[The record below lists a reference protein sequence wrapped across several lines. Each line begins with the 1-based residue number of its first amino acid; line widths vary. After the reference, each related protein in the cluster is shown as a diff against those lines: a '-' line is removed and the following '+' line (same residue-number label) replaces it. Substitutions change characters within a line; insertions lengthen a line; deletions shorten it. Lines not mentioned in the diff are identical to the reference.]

1 MKNNLFEI
9 ERNIRAMA
17 KRYKNIRYSIG
28 LVIAFLM
35 SGVGAFSEN
44 INNENDLNIETS
56 NKKLRGIEEKSI
68 FTRNEIDNS
77 VDTLKIKFK
86 NLKKENDKTLDG
98 ARLELIKLMEQ
109 GNQVVKSPWSSW
121 QFGIN
126 YMYDKGKGAY
136 KGAGDKAEK
145 YPYEGI
151 FTRSTNAFVRST
163 NIQNAKKLEVYNEFL
178 KDLEK
183 TKSNSPLSINRE
195 IANKGKNY
203 GLLERKLVEEEPYTM
218 KIGAGIYPKTITVKD
233 VKINVD
239 YDGIPTHAAP
249 PTPNINIPSFSPV
262 APKVEVPEIPVPPTF
277 AVVLGADCNDNC
289 SSNGNKRQEGQGK
302 PELYPGKQNLN
313 AFLHYTWTSD
323 GVPDKETK
331 GLAFKMYAETKGKK
345 DFILGTTAPTV
356 KNTEILT
363 VKDWYFNSYNTGTEF
378 KDQVSYSH
386 LKDNEKNHQAFFVG
400 GSRFIESDNASSG
413 IDNKTGELRGRTKI
427 EIPEGHT
434 VHLGGILTLALVSQG
449 DNTHELNVGKITD
462 IEEKQDDYIKKL
474 EYDKDGE
481 GKDKYRTIIGPGTAK
496 YQIKRSNDGYVG
508 YKVGIALVQEQGTFR
523 GILENKGTIDFR
535 GTRSIGMYTYLPG
548 REKGNININNE
559 SMMINNKDI
568 LLSGKESY
576 GMKIAADFDLEKRE
590 QNLVKRNITI
600 YPEMINGADGIITL
614 RKNPDSTKG
623 DLADRADNSTGMA
636 LMADETVNGNVNFE
650 PGKAV
655 NKGKINL
662 QDNISNSLG
671 MFINIGSNMTN
682 QGEINVNALAQ
693 KDDTG
698 KYKPNVA
705 MRADQVKKEHAIKKV
720 KRIIEEEVNGRIRKK
735 NIEVEKNVVFDTAV
749 INDTAGK
756 ININGQAG
764 IAMFA
769 QGKVEETGT
778 AQAINKG
785 TITIDENT
793 ETEETK
799 KSKANFGMLAA
810 KEAQIT
816 NETDGKI
823 FVKNSEDSVGMV
835 SLIEGTGETAK
846 VSKAENKGIIEASGE
861 RTTAV
866 YNSGEFLMDNEN
878 ARVSV
883 SAKQSIGIYSKGA
896 EAKTK
901 TLLKA
906 GTVVASNSGTGLYSD
921 NSKITLDNTKG
932 KLNLIADRDGLLFYN
947 YQSNQTQTASG
958 RFELI
963 GTNENPVQATIKDG
977 GYGFYLKG
985 ATITNGIVPGVNAF
999 LDGMFIKDPSVPKLK
1014 IGLKDGGTLMILE
1027 KPQGGA
1033 LTLSGAS
1040 TVQNINTSLGDK
1052 VEINAAS
1059 SGKYKVYSVY
1069 RGKLKLDQDVN
1080 LDNTMSTANPDA
1092 YYRVDFRSSN
1102 MTLDAGK
1109 IITGAKEGEMALFQG
1124 NYNEEG
1130 GEVGTLDDVKIIN
1143 NGKISLTGNSTA
1155 SKTTTAMAGDFV
1167 TLTNNKDIEVTG
1179 DNAIGIFGSGGSK
1192 ILNDT
1197 DGTITVGKQGVGLYS
1212 INKLGN
1218 SLLGDKKINIT
1229 NKGKILVAPGKEL
1242 PYGIY
1247 AKNKTNLVAVADA
1260 KVVNEGTIDFSKA
1273 IKGVGIYA
1281 GDVTLNNTGKIL
1293 AGEKGTGIYSTG
1305 ATNTQTSGDITVGAN
1320 GTGLYIKSSGAT
1332 TNTGKITI
1340 GENSTGIYTEGT
1352 GTISHSGAASI
1363 ESTADKAKGI
1373 VVKNDTAGDFSNDA
1387 KIKLTGVS
1395 SVGVYSSGKDR
1406 TFTNN
1411 GSIEVGDSN
1420 NSNQSIGIYML
1431 NSGKVKNFK
1440 TVKSGNKS
1448 IGIYGK
1454 DVGLEDANSVV
1465 EVGDGATAIYSK
1477 DGDIELKAG
1486 SKITIGK
1493 TLGEGQEAIGV
1504 YHTGTEAK
1512 TINNKLQSL
1521 TMGEGSIGLI
1531 VAGSG
1536 VTTLNN
1542 DLANVKLRG
1551 NSVYT
1556 YTTNTNSTVNGR
1568 TKITSTGNGNY
1579 GYYVA
1584 GNLTNERTV
1593 GDIDFSSGVGNVG
1606 IYSAYSTGNGVA
1618 RNYADI
1624 KVGKTDLEKELYG
1637 IGMAAGYWD
1646 KDEVSKNRKGHV
1658 VNEGNIT
1665 VGNSNSIGMFAS
1677 GIGST
1682 AENNG
1687 NIDITAK
1694 NGIGMY
1700 LESGA
1705 RGING
1710 VNGKITIEPGA
1721 EGSIGVYATGNG
1733 TTFKNYGTI
1742 EIKANSSKGIVIAK
1756 RASLETE
1763 SVEPTIA
1770 SGVVNS
1776 KKIYEGVGLPAANQ
1790 KFGDKEFVIKQG
1802 AISPTVVKSKG
1813 EVLKPDVIDIND
1825 KDLELTKP
1833 NGIVEKL
1840 SNAGRADFGE
1850 TASKIGMYVDTSGV
1864 NFTNPIKG
1872 LENLKGLKKADL
1884 IIGAEAADYT
1894 NAKTISVG
1902 KNILERYNKA
1912 IEKSRIDEWEIL
1924 SGSLTWSAKPLKVD
1938 ENTRFLGVIMS
1949 KTDYKEYAGKD
1960 DNAYNFLDGLE
1971 QRYDKNAL
1979 DSREKKVFNKLN
1991 SIGKNEGILLSQA
2004 FDEMMGHQYANVQQR
2019 VYSTGSILDKEFNYL
2034 RKEWSNVSK
2043 DSNKIKTFGMR
2054 GEYNTD
2060 TAGVIDYKNHAYGVA
2075 YVHETEDIK
2084 LGKSVGWYTGIVHNK
2099 FKFKDIGNSKEE
2111 MLKGKL
2117 GVFKSIPFDDNNSLN
2132 LTVSGETFFGYNKMN
2147 RKFLVVDEIFQAKS
2161 KYYDYGLAGK
2171 VELGK
2176 EFRLSED
2183 FSLKSYGSIKTE
2195 YGRVS
2200 NIKEKSGEIKLEVKS
2215 NDYISLKPEI
2225 GTELVFKHLLENRK
2239 TFTLG
2244 LGVAYDNELGRVA
2257 NGKNKAR
2264 VADTSAD
2271 WFNIRGEKEDR
2282 RGNIRTD
2289 LKLGLDNSRLGV
2301 TANIGYDTK
2310 GHNIRGGAGLRVIF

>member
-1 MKNNLFEI
+1 MKNNIFEV
-9 ERNIRAMA
+9 ERELRSIA
-17 KRYKNIRYSIG
+17 KRVKSIKYSIG
-28 LVIAFLM
+28 LVITFLM
-35 SGVGAFSEN
+35 TGVGVFSEE
-44 INNENDLNIETS
+44 INVSQANETS
-56 NKKLRGIEEKSI
+56 TNEKTVLSRKNLEDSVKNLQTKL
-68 FTRNEIDNS
+68 NEIKS
-77 VDTLKIKFK
+77 
-86 NLKKENDKTLDG
+86 ENDKTLDG

-121 QFGIN
+121 QFGVN

-163 NIQNAKKLEVYNEFL
+163 NIQNTKKLEVYNEFL

-203 GLLERKLVEEEPYTM
+203 GLLERKIVEEEPYTM

-289 SSNGNKRQEGQGK
+289 NSNSNKRQEGQGK

-313 AFLHYTWTSD
+313 AFLHYTWTSES
-323 GVPDKETK
+323 VPDKETR
-331 GLAFKMYAETKGKK
+331 GLAFKMYAETKGSK
-345 DFILGTTAPTV
+345 DFILGTTQPTV
-356 KNTEILT
+356 KNKEILT

-400 GSRFIESDNASSG
+400 GSRFIESDNAANG
-413 IDNKTGELRGRTKI
+413 IDNKTGEIKRRTKI

-449 DNTHELNVGKITD
+449 DNTHELNAGKITD
-462 IEEKQDDYIKKL
+462 IEENQDDYIKKL

-535 GTRSIGMYTYLPG
+535 GERTIGMYTYLPG

-590 QNLVKRNITI
+590 PKLVKMDMAI
-600 YPEMINGADGIITL
+600 YPEMINGADGVITL

-655 NKGKINL
+655 NKGKIKL

-793 ETEETK
+793 ETEEAK
-799 KSKANFGMLAA
+799 KSKANFGMFSA
-810 KEAQIT
+810 KEAQVT
-816 NETDGKI
+816 NESDGKI

-835 SLIEGTGETAK
+835 SLVEGTGETAK
-846 VSKAENKGIIEASGE
+846 VSKSENKGIIEASGE

-883 SAKQSIGIYSKGA
+883 SAKQSIGIYAKGM

-1109 IITGAKEGEMALFQG
+1109 TITGTKEGEMALFQG

-1143 NGKISLTGNSTA
+1143 NGKISLKGNSTA

-1197 DGTITVGKQGVGLYS
+1197 TGTITVGKQGVGLYS

-1218 SLLGDKKINIT
+1218 SLLGDNKINIT
-1229 NKGKILVAPGKEL
+1229 NKGKILAAPGKEL

-1260 KVVNEGTIDFSKA
+1260 KVINEGTIDFSKA

-1281 GDVTLNNTGKIL
+1281 GDLTLNNTGKIL

-1320 GTGLYIKSSGAT
+1320 GAGLYIKSSGAT

-1431 NSGKVKNFK
+1431 DSGKVKNFK

-1454 DVGLEDANSVV
+1454 DVILEDANSVV

-1536 VTTLNN
+1536 ATTLNN

-1646 KDEVSKNRKGHV
+1646 KDEVSKNRKGYV

-1721 EGSIGVYATGNG
+1721 EGAIGVYATGNG

-1770 SGVVNS
+1770 SGVVDS

-1802 AISPTVVKSKG
+1802 VISPTVVKSKG

-1902 KNILERYNKA
+1902 KNILGRYNKA

-1924 SGSLTWSAKPLKVD
+1924 SGSLTWSAKPLKMD
-1938 ENTRFLGVIMS
+1938 EDTRLLGVVMS
-1949 KTDYKEYAGKD
+1949 KTDYKEYVGKD

-2019 VYSTGSILDKEFNYL
+2019 IYQTGSILDKEFSYL
-2034 RKEWSNVSK
+2034 RNEWQNVSK
-2043 DSNKIKTFGMR
+2043 DSNKIKTFGTK
-2054 GEYNTD
+2054 GEYRTS
-2060 TAGVIDYKNHAYGVA
+2060 TAGVHDYTNNAYGVA
-2075 YVHETEDIK
+2075 YVHENETLN
-2084 LGKSVGWYTGIVHNK
+2084 LGKTSGWYTGIVENRI
-2099 FKFKDIGNSKEE
+2099 KFKDIGGSKEE
-2111 MLKGKL
+2111 QLQGKI
-2117 GVFKSIPFDDNNSLN
+2117 GVFKSIPFDYDNSLN
-2132 LTVSGETFFGYNKMN
+2132 WTVSGELSLGYNKMN
-2147 RKFLVVDEIFQAKS
+2147 RRFWVVDDVFNAKS
-2161 KYYDYGLAGK
+2161 RYWNYGAAIK
-2171 VELGK
+2171 NEVSK
-2176 EFRLSED
+2176 DFRLSED
-2183 FSLKSYGSIKTE
+2183 FSFKPYASARVE
-2195 YGRVS
+2195 YGRIS
-2200 NIKEKSGEIKLEVKS
+2200 KIREKSGEIKLEVKS
-2215 NDYISLKPEI
+2215 NDYYSIKPEI
-2225 GTELVFKHLLENRK
+2225 GSELIFKHVANNK
-2239 TFTLG
+2239 TFKATLG
-2244 LGVAYDNELGRVA
+2244 IAYENELGKIA

-2264 VADTSAD
+2264 VLDTTAD

-2282 RGNIRTD
+2282 HGNVKTD
-2289 LKLGLDNSRLGV
+2289 LKIGVDNSRVGL

-2310 GHNIRGGAGLRVIF
+2310 GRNVRGGVGLRVIF

>member
-1 MKNNLFEI
+1 MGDTLRKLEKQL
-9 ERNIRAMA
+9 RSYA
-17 KRYKNIRYSIG
+17 KRVKGVTYTS
-28 LVIAFLM
+28 AFLISFLLTGM
-35 SGVGAFSEN
+35 ISLSTTTQTDKKISQVKTEIGN
-44 INNENDLNIETS
+44 TTIEVRQLF
-56 NKKLRGIEEKSI
+56 KKA
-68 FTRNEIDNS
+68 
-77 VDTLKIKFK
+77 
-86 NLKKENDKTLDG
+86 KKENAKL
-98 ARLELIKLMEQ
+98 LKNKSIELIQLMEQ
-109 GNQVVKSPWSSW
+109 GDQVVKSPWSSW
-121 QFGIN
+121 QFGVNTFIGSN
-126 YMYDKGKGAY
+126 KGRYSGR
-136 KGAGDKAEK
+136 GDKAEK

-151 FTRSTNAFVRST
+151 FTRSVNPFVRST
-163 NIQNAKKLEVYNEFL
+163 NILNKKRLEEYNKYLE
-178 KDLEK
+178 DLEK
-183 TKSNSPLSINRE
+183 IESSKPLSINGE
-195 IANKGKNY
+195 IVNKGKKY
-203 GLLERKLVEEEPYTM
+203 GLLERKLVEEEPYNAQ
-218 KIGAGIYPKTITVKD
+218 ISAGIYPRNITLGD
-233 VKINVD
+233 ALINVA
-239 YDGIPTHAAP
+239 YDEIPTPKAP
-249 PTPNINIPSFSPV
+249 TTPNINIPSFSPV

-277 AVVLGADCNDNC
+277 AVVLGADCNNNC
-289 SSNGNKRQEGQGK
+289 NSDGNERQEGQGK

-313 AFLHYTWTSD
+313 AFLHYTWAS
-323 GVPDKETK
+323 GSVPDKETR
-331 GLAFKMYAETKGKK
+331 GLAFKMYAENRGKV
-345 DFILGTTAPTV
+345 DFILGTTEPTV

-378 KDQVSYSH
+378 KDKVSNSY
-386 LKDNEKNHQAFFVG
+386 LKDNEKNHQPFFVG
-400 GSRFIESDNASSG
+400 GSRFIESDNALSG
-413 IDNKTGELRGRTKI
+413 IDNKTGELKGRTKI

-793 ETEETK
+793 ETEEAK

-883 SAKQSIGIYSKGA
+883 SAKQSIGIYAKGM

-921 NSKITLDNTKG
+921 KSKITLDNTEG

-947 YQSNQTQTASG
+947 YQSDQTQTASG

-963 GTNENPVQATIKDG
+963 GTATSPVKATIKDG

-985 ATITNGIVPGVNAF
+985 ATISNGIVPGVNEF
-999 LDGMFIKDPSVPKLK
+999 LNEMFIKEDNVPKLK

-1033 LTLSGAS
+1033 LTLSGTS
-1040 TVQNINTSLGDK
+1040 TIQNINTSLGDK
-1052 VEINAAS
+1052 VEIDATS

-1080 LDNTMSTANPDA
+1080 LDNTMATANPDA

-1109 IITGAKEGEMALFQG
+1109 TIKGTKEGEMALFQG
-1124 NYNEEG
+1124 NYSETG
-1130 GEVGTLDDVKIIN
+1130 GEVGTVADVEVVN
-1143 NGKISLTGNSTA
+1143 NGKILLTGNSTA

-1179 DNAIGIFGSGGSK
+1179 DNAIGIFGAGGSK

-1197 DGTITVGKQGVGLYS
+1197 TGTITVGKQGVGLYS

-1229 NKGKILVAPGKEL
+1229 NKGKITVSPGKEL

-1247 AKNKTNLVAVADA
+1247 AKNKTDLVAKVDS
-1260 KVVNEGTIDFSKA
+1260 KVVNEGTIDFSSATKA
-1273 IKGVGIYA
+1273 VGIYA
-1281 GDVTLNNTGKIL
+1281 GDLTLNNTGRIL
-1293 AGEKGTGIYSTG
+1293 VGEKGVGIYSAGVTD
-1305 ATNTQTSGDITVGAN
+1305 TVTSGEITVGAN
-1320 GTGLYIKSSGAT
+1320 GAGLYLKGSGTT

-1340 GENSTGIYTEGT
+1340 GENSTGIYIEGT
-1352 GTISHSGAASI
+1352 GTISHYGTGAI
-1363 ESTADKAKGI
+1363 ESTANKAKGM

-1387 KIKLTGVS
+1387 KIKLTGTS
-1395 SVGVYSSGKDR
+1395 SIGVYSSGKDR

-1411 GSIEVGDSN
+1411 GSIEVGDTKD
-1420 NSNQSIGIYML
+1420 SNQSIGIYML
-1431 NSGKVKNFK
+1431 DSGKVINFK
-1440 TVKSGNKS
+1440 SVKSGNKS

-1454 DVGLEDANSVV
+1454 DVSLENTNSTV

-1477 DGDIELKAG
+1477 DGNVELKAG

-1493 TLGEGQEAIGV
+1493 TLGEDQEAIGV
-1504 YHTGTEAK
+1504 YHTGTGAK

-1521 TMGEGSIGLI
+1521 TMGTGSIGLV

-1536 VTTLNN
+1536 ATTLNN
-1542 DLANVKLRG
+1542 NMANISLG
-1551 NSVYT
+1551 ENSVYT
-1556 YTTNTNSTVNGR
+1556 YTSNSNSIVNGR
-1568 TKITSTGNGNY
+1568 TKIISTGSGNF

-1584 GNLTNERTV
+1584 GNLTNYQTV
-1593 GDIDFSSGVGNVG
+1593 GDIDFSNGVGNVG
-1606 IYSAYSTGNGVA
+1606 IYSAYSTGNAVA
-1618 RNYADI
+1618 KNYANI
-1624 KVGKTDLEKELYG
+1624 KVGKTDLEKELYS
-1637 IGMAAGYWD
+1637 IGMAAGY
-1646 KDEVSKNRKGHV
+1646 SKNSDPDHKIGNV

-1665 VGNSNSIGMFAS
+1665 VGNENSIGMYAT

-1682 AENNG
+1682 AENKG
-1687 NIDITAK
+1687 NINITAK
-1694 NGIGMY
+1694 NGVGMY
-1700 LESGA
+1700 LEGGA
-1705 RGING
+1705 RGINATT
-1710 VNGKITIEPGA
+1710 GKITIEAGA
-1721 EGSIGVYATGNG
+1721 EGAIGVYATGNG
-1733 TTFKNYGTI
+1733 TIFKNYGTI
-1742 EIKANSSKGIVIAK
+1742 EIKANKSKGIVTAK
-1756 RASLETE
+1756 DATIETG
-1763 SVEPTIA
+1763 SVDPMIA
-1770 SGVVNS
+1770 SGVS
-1776 KKIYEGVGLPAANQ
+1776 GSEAIYEMAKTNGLPGAN
-1790 KFGDKEFVIKQG
+1790 KIFGDKEFIIKEGVTTPTVIKQG
-1802 AISPTVVKSKG
+1802 DKVLTPDEIDTVNGTTDLS
-1813 EVLKPDVIDIND
+1813 IN
-1825 KDLELTKP
+1825 KP
-1833 NGIVEKL
+1833 NGIVEKF
-1840 SNAGRADFGE
+1840 SNAGRLDFGE
-1850 TASKIGMYVDTSGV
+1850 SASKIGMYVDTSGV

-1872 LENLKGLKKADL
+1872 LENLRGLKKADL
-1884 IIGAEAADYT
+1884 IIGTEATEYT

-1902 KNILERYNKA
+1902 QNILERYNKA
-1912 IEKSRIDEWEIL
+1912 IENTRLDEWGIV
-1924 SGSLTWSAKPLKVD
+1924 SGSLTWAAAPGKAD
-1938 ENTRFLGVIMS
+1938 ENGKFSSVVMA
-1949 KTDYKEYAGKD
+1949 KTDYKEYVKKS

-1971 QRYDKNAL
+1971 QRYDKNEL
-1979 DSREKKVFNKLN
+1979 DSREKKIFNKLN
-1991 SIGKNEGILLSQA
+1991 GIGKNEGILLSQA
-2004 FDEMMGHQYANVQQR
+2004 FDEMMGHQYANTQMRIKNSGDQ
-2019 VYSTGSILDKEFNYL
+2019 LNKEFEYL
-2034 RKEWSNVSK
+2034 MKDWYNPSK
-2043 DSNKIKTFGMR
+2043 QNNKLKVFGMKSDF
-2054 GEYNTD
+2054 NTD
-2060 TAGVIDYKNHAYGVA
+2060 TAGIKDFESNSYGVA
-2075 YVHETEDIK
+2075 YVHEDETIK
-2084 LGKSVGWYTGIVHNK
+2084 LGQSSGWYAGLIYNR
-2099 FKFKDIGNSKEE
+2099 FRFKDIGKSVEDQN
-2111 MLKGKL
+2111 MLKL
-2117 GVFKSIPFDDNNSLN
+2117 GMFKTRTYDNNGSLKWK
-2132 LTVSGETFFGYNKMN
+2132 VSVDGFVGMN
-2147 RKFLVVDEIFQAKS
+2147 DMERKYLVVDEIFGAKS
-2161 KYYDYGLAGK
+2161 RYYTYGIGVRNEVSKDYRLSEHVSLVPYGSLNVEYGRFTAIKEQKGEVRLEVKGNHYLSVKPEVGAELKYSKKINSEFKYTLSAGLAYEL
-2171 VELGK
+2171 ELGK
-2176 EFRLSED
+2176 VYE
-2183 FSLKSYGSIKTE
+2183 G
-2195 YGRVS
+2195 
-2200 NIKEKSGEIKLEVKS
+2200 N
-2215 NDYISLKPEI
+2215 
-2225 GTELVFKHLLENRK
+2225 
-2239 TFTLG
+2239 
-2244 LGVAYDNELGRVA
+2244 
-2257 NGKNKAR
+2257 NKAR
-2264 VADTSAD
+2264 VNYTNAD
-2271 WFNIRGEKEDR
+2271 WYNLAREKENR
-2282 RGNIRTD
+2282 TGNLKGD
-2289 LKLGLDNSRLGV
+2289 LKFGLEKNRFGLTLNV
-2301 TANIGYDTK
+2301 GYDTK
-2310 GHNIRGGAGLRVIF
+2310 GHNVRGGIGVRAVY

>member
-1 MKNNLFEI
+1 MKNNIFEV
-9 ERNIRAMA
+9 ERELRSIA
-17 KRYKNIRYSIG
+17 KRVKSIKYSIG
-28 LVIAFLM
+28 LVITFLM
-35 SGVGAFSEN
+35 TGIGAFSEE
-44 INNENDLNIETS
+44 INVSQANETLTNEKTVLSRKNLEDSVKNLQT
-56 NKKLRGIEEKSI
+56 KL
-68 FTRNEIDNS
+68 NEIKS
-77 VDTLKIKFK
+77 
-86 NLKKENDKTLDG
+86 ENDKTLDG
-98 ARLELIKLMEQ
+98 ARLELIQLMEQ

-121 QFGIN
+121 QFGVN

-163 NIQNAKKLEVYNEFL
+163 NIQNTKKLEVYNEFL

-203 GLLERKLVEEEPYTM
+203 GLLERKIVEEEPYTM

-277 AVVLGADCNDNC
+277 AVVLGSDCNNNC
-289 SSNGNKRQEGQGK
+289 KSDPNERQEGQGK
-302 PELYPGKQNLN
+302 LELYPGKQNLN
-313 AFLHYTWTSD
+313 AFLHYTWTDSR
-323 GVPDKETK
+323 VPDKETR
-331 GLAFKMYAETKGKK
+331 GLAFKMYAETEDIK

-378 KDQVSYSH
+378 KDQVNYSY
-386 LKDNEKNHQAFFVG
+386 LKDNEKNHQPFFVG
-400 GSRFIESDNASSG
+400 GSRFIEADNALDG
-413 IDNKTGELRGRTKI
+413 IDNKTGELKGRTKI

-449 DNTHELNVGKITD
+449 NNTHELNVGKITD
-462 IEEKQDDYIKKL
+462 IEENQDDYIKNL
-474 EYDKDGE
+474 EYDQDGE
-481 GKDKYRTIIGPGTAK
+481 GKDKYRTIIGPGNATIIRQGNRTIKRWEAAK

-508 YKVGIALVQEQGTFR
+508 YKVGIALVQEEGTYL
-523 GILENKGTIDFR
+523 GILENKGIIDFR
-535 GTRSIGMYTYLPG
+535 GERSIGMYTYLPSG
-548 REKGNININNE
+548 NNE
-559 SMMINNKDI
+559 SLMVNNKDI

-576 GMKIAADFDLEKRE
+576 GMKIAASFNPTHIRH
-590 QNLVKRNITI
+590 RNFNIV
-600 YPEMINGADGIITL
+600 PEMINGADGVITL

-636 LMADETVNGNVNFE
+636 LMVDENVGTVTFHA
-650 PGKAV
+650 GKAV

-671 MFINIGSNMTN
+671 MFVNIASDMTN

-693 KDDTG
+693 KDDAG

-705 MRADQVKKEHAIKKV
+705 MRADQVEKKNFG
-720 KRIIEEEVNGRIRKK
+720 RIGERVEEEKNGKVIYKIVTK
-735 NIEVEKNVVFDTAV
+735 TKFDTAV

-793 ETEETK
+793 ETEEAK

-810 KEAQIT
+810 KEAQVT

-906 GTVVASNSGTGLYSD
+906 GTVVVSNSGTGLYSD

-1040 TVQNINTSLGDK
+1040 TVQNVNTSLGDK

-1080 LDNTMSTANPDA
+1080 LDNTMSSANPDA

-1109 IITGAKEGEMALFQG
+1109 TITGTKEGEMALFQG

-1192 ILNDT
+1192 ILNDIN
-1197 DGTITVGKQGVGLYS
+1197 GTITVGKQGVGLYS

-1218 SLLGDKKINIT
+1218 SLLGDNKINIT
-1229 NKGKILVAPGKEL
+1229 NKGKILAAPGKEL

-1281 GDVTLNNTGKIL
+1281 GDITLNNTGKIL

-1305 ATNTQTSGDITVGAN
+1305 ATNTQNSADITVGAN

-1431 NSGKVKNFK
+1431 DSGKVKNFK

-1454 DVGLEDANSVV
+1454 DVILEDANSVV

-1477 DGDIELKAG
+1477 DGDVELKAG

-1493 TLGEGQEAIGV
+1493 TLGEGQEAVGV

-1512 TINNKLQSL
+1512 TISNKLQSL

-1536 VTTLNN
+1536 ATTLNN

-1568 TKITSTGNGNY
+1568 TKITSTGNGDY

-1721 EGSIGVYATGNG
+1721 EGAIGVYATGNG

-1776 KKIYEGVGLPAANQ
+1776 KKMYEGVGLPAANQ

-1802 AISPTVVKSKG
+1802 VISPTVVKSKG

-1938 ENTRFLGVIMS
+1938 ENTRFLGVVMS
-1949 KTDYKEYAGKD
+1949 KADYKEYAGKD
-1960 DNAYNFLDGLE
+1960 ENAYNFLDGLE

-2004 FDEMMGHQYANVQQR
+2004 FDEMMGHQYANTQQR
-2019 VYSTGSILDKEFNYL
+2019 IYQTGSILDKEFSYL
-2034 RKEWSNVSK
+2034 RNEWQNVSK
-2043 DSNKIKTFGMR
+2043 DSNKIKTFGTK
-2054 GEYNTD
+2054 GEYRTS
-2060 TAGVIDYKNHAYGVA
+2060 TAGVYDYTNNAYGVA
-2075 YVHETEDIK
+2075 YVHENETLN
-2084 LGKSVGWYTGIVHNK
+2084 LGKTSGWYTGIVENRI
-2099 FKFKDIGNSKEE
+2099 KFKDIGGSKEE
-2111 MLKGKL
+2111 QLQGKI
-2117 GVFKSIPFDDNNSLN
+2117 GVFKSIPFDYDNSLN
-2132 LTVSGETFFGYNKMN
+2132 WTVSGELSLGYNKMN
-2147 RKFLVVDEIFQAKS
+2147 RRFWVVDDVFNAKS
-2161 KYYDYGLAGK
+2161 RYWNYGAAIK
-2171 VELGK
+2171 NEVSK
-2176 EFRLSED
+2176 DFRLSED
-2183 FSLKSYGSIKTE
+2183 FSFKPYASARVE
-2195 YGRVS
+2195 YGRIS
-2200 NIKEKSGEIKLEVKS
+2200 KIREKSGEIKLEVKS
-2215 NDYISLKPEI
+2215 NDYYSIKPEI
-2225 GTELVFKHLLENRK
+2225 GSELIFKHVANNK
-2239 TFTLG
+2239 TFKATLG
-2244 LGVAYDNELGRVA
+2244 IAYENELGKIA

-2264 VADTSAD
+2264 VLDTTAD

-2282 RGNIRTD
+2282 HGNVKTD
-2289 LKLGLDNSRLGV
+2289 LKIGVDNSRVGL

-2310 GHNIRGGAGLRVIF
+2310 GRNVRGGVGLRVIF